1 MMTTKANVMANTQ
14 QLAHRRGNPPNM
26 PTKTQTKPQTA
37 GSLERSNSVA
47 ELKRL
52 GTQVHWR
59 RVAKTLLI
67 SRAVDALEETKLFPE
82 KLTHFQLSSRG
93 HELGQILLGT
103 MLTGKRDGV
112 GVNYRS
118 RPLMLTLGR
127 SVADILKGNMG
138 KDTEIWHGH
147 DSGQM
152 HSMPN
157 NEGCTVL
164 PTSGGVGTQYTP
176 AAGWAHAI
184 RYRADTLCDPSY
196 QDSIAVVVGGD
207 GSVSSNGFWSALN
220 IATTRKLPILFFL
233 EDNGFGLTVPSTVQ
247 TPGGNI
253 AENLASF
260 TDLRFF
266 HADTTKPA
274 ETAQVLADAVQ
285 YVRDAKGPAFL
296 RLLMPRLNG
305 HSAQDTQAYKSP
317 ELLEAERLRDPLIHL
332 RSYLVPAL
340 ISETEWKS
348 MEEEAGDHV
357 QQGLAAALAA
367 PWPDTSI
374 AAVVRHRY
382 AEDEPAIAAS
392 VPEPEPTRSNM
403 LTAIRRTLQSELRL
417 NPSLLI
423 FGEDVGVKG
432 GVHAATMGLQAE
444 FGAARVFDTSLSEE
458 GIIGNAV
465 GMALAG
471 LCPVAEIQFRKY
483 ADPCMEQLNDCGSLR
498 WRTANRFSAPIVVR
512 MPGGFGPRCG
522 DPWHASS
529 NEVAFA
535 HAPGWQLI
543 YPSNA
548 EDAAGLLRTAMRSK
562 NPSIFFEHRYLLD
575 APSARRP
582 YPGDDF
588 ILPLGVANMVQSG
601 TDLTVVT
608 WGAMVDR
615 CVQAALQS
623 GVSADII
630 DLRTLVPWDRDTV
643 FDSIRRTHRCIVV
656 HEDALSA
663 GFGAEIAAVVGRESF
678 LYLDAPVERMAVPDI
693 PLPYSVPLMEAIL
706 PNPDSIAQQMQA
718 TLGF

>member
-1 MMTTKANVMANTQ
+1 
-14 QLAHRRGNPPNM
+14 M
-26 PTKTQTKPQTA
+26 PTKTQTKTRNIGTSERN
-37 GSLERSNSVA
+37 GSVHESN
-47 ELKRL
+47 
-52 GTQVHWR
+52 GTGPTVDWR

-67 SRAVDALEETKLFPE
+67 SRAVDTLEETRLFPE
-82 KLTHFQLSSRG
+82 KLTSFQISSRG

-103 MLTGKRDGV
+103 MLTGRRDGAS
-112 GVNYRS
+112 VNYRS
-118 RPLMLTLGR
+118 RPLLLTLGLK
-127 SVADILKGNMG
+127 VADVLKGNMG
-138 KDTEIWHGH
+138 KACEIWQGR

-152 HSMPN
+152 QN
-157 NEGCTVL
+157 RLNENGCSVL

-184 RYRADTLCDPSY
+184 RYHAETLGDVSY
-196 QDSIAVVVGGD
+196 QGSIAVVVGGD
-207 GSVSSNGFWSALN
+207 GSVASNGFWSALN
-220 IATTRKLPILFFL
+220 IATTRKLPLLFFL

-253 AENLASF
+253 AKNLASYN
-260 TDLRFF
+260 DLRFF
-266 HADTTKPA
+266 HADTSKPA
-274 ETAQVLADAVQ
+274 ETAQVIADAVQ
-285 YVRDAKGPAFL
+285 YVRAGKGAGFL
-296 RLLMPRLNG
+296 RLVMPRLNG
-305 HSAQDTQAYKSP
+305 HSGQDTQAYKSP

-332 RSYLVPAL
+332 RSHMVPSL
-340 ISETEWKS
+340 MSEVEWKT
-348 MEEEAGDHV
+348 MEQEAEEQV
-357 QQGLAAALAA
+357 QQGLAEALAA
-367 PWPDTSI
+367 PLPDSSP
-374 AAVVRHRY
+374 AAVVRYRY

-392 VPEPEPTRSNM
+392 VPAPEPTRTNM
-403 LTAIRRTLQSELRL
+403 LTAIRRTLQSELQL
-417 NPSLLI
+417 NPRLLV

-432 GVHAATMGLQAE
+432 GVHAATMGLQTE

-471 LCPVAEIQFRKY
+471 LRPVAEIQFRKY
-483 ADPCMEQLNDCGSLR
+483 ADPCMEQLNDCGSMR
-498 WRTANRFSAPIVVR
+498 WRTGNRCSAPIVVR

-522 DPWHASS
+522 DPWHGAS
-529 NEVAFA
+529 NEVAFV

-575 APSARRP
+575 ATSARRP

-588 ILPLGVANMVQSG
+588 ALPLGVAKTVQSG

-615 CVQAALQS
+615 CLQAALEA

-630 DLRTLVPWDRDTV
+630 DLRTLAPWDRDTV
-643 FDSIRRTHRCIVV
+643 IESIRRTHRCIVV

-663 GFGAEIAAVVGRESF
+663 GFGAEIAAIVGREAF

-706 PNPDSIAQQMQA
+706 PNPHSIAQQMRA
-718 TLGF
+718 TLAF